1 MRKPRA
7 KVPGRT
13 YTISAT
19 DEEWSAIGAGAARA
33 GKKVSAWAVECALTV
48 DPLPRP
54 SRRLVLDEKQQRYIS
69 RSMDAHARSLCAD
82 AGAPSLL
89 AEDLRALL
97 AARLGTM
104 ARRGQRDEA
113 VAALREAFGDRRA
126 EIVIAAMMPETGAA
140 VEPVEE
146 PAKKP
151 AAKEPRHEPEPSVH
165 DDLFGTG
172 DRPFPAHRPG
182 PGTGSRR

>member
-82 AGAPSLL
+82 VEAPSLL
-89 AEDLRALL
+89 AEDLGALL
-97 AARLGTM
+97 AARLGAM
-104 ARRGQRDEA
+104 ARRGRRDEA
-113 VAALREAFGDRRA
+113 AAALREAFGGRRA
-126 EIVIAAMMPETGAA
+126 EIVIAAMMPELGKKG
-140 VEPVEE
+140 E
-146 PAKKP
+146 PAKTP
-151 AAKEPRHEPEPSVH
+151 VAKEPRQDSARKPSGQ

-172 DRPFPAHRPG
+172 DRSFPAYRPG
-182 PGTGSRR
+182 GGC